1 MKKELKDIIDG
12 DMHRYGRR
20 FGLLK
25 PLYLR
30 WQIAYRKAS
39 FYSKRSLPGILYR
52 IKLNFLSE
60 KSGIQIPTAAKIGH
74 GLFLGHTGRIIIN
87 PDAVMGD
94 NINIGTGVTIGKTNR
109 GARAGVPVIGSNV
122 WIGNNAVI
130 VGGIHIC
137 DDVMIAP
144 NAFVNVDVPSHSVV
158 LGNPGVIHH
167 KDNATDGYINNPV
180 DGSLC

>member
-12 DMHRYGRR
+12 DLYRYGRR
-20 FGLLK
+20 FGLFK

-30 WQIAYRKAS
+30 WQITYRKAS

-52 IKLNFLSE
+52 IKLNLLSE

-87 PDAVMGD
+87 PSVVMGD

-109 GARAGVPVIGSNV
+109 GAKAGVPTIGSDV
-122 WIGNNAVI
+122 WIGNNAAI
-130 VGGIHIC
+130 VGGIHIG
-137 DDVMIAP
+137 DDVMITP
-144 NAFVNVDVPSHSVV
+144 NAYINTDVPPHSIVM
-158 LGNPGVIHH
+158 GNPATIHSR
-167 KDNATDGYINNPV
+167 DNATESYINNRV
-180 DGSLC
+180 